1 MRLFA
6 TGLLLIILT
15 STLQAQQDTGSGMDF
30 LNIAPSPYQLS
41 MAEATSATLTG
52 SSAIYSNP
60 ALLVMEP
67 SSSTEA
73 NYTLW
78 IAEVNN
84 QYASVNFLN
93 EDYAIGFGIY
103 NSRST
108 EFEARNEPGPS
119 QGNFDISY
127 LSLSAA
133 AAYQVGPFSAGFTA
147 HYLREEIL
155 QLRANGYAVSAG
167 IAGEFLNDRV
177 RFGAVVQNL
186 GEMNEL
192 AQVATPLPSVV
203 RVGSTVD
210 VIEFTTPGRNDL
222 PILLSLHSEWI
233 HPLEDLPGGDY
244 TDQDE
249 NDDFF
254 SLAMSADIA
263 DLIQL
268 RGGYKFGPTERPVSL
283 GLGIHIE
290 PVTVNYA
297 MVPFSTGFG
306 MAHSIGVQFYF

>member
-1 MRLFA
+1 MRFFA
-6 TGLLLIILT
+6 TGLLLLIIT
-15 STLQAQQDTGSGMDF
+15 STLHAQQDTGSGMDF

-41 MAEATSATLTG
+41 LAEASTATLSG

-67 SSSTEA
+67 SSSVEA

-84 QYASVNFLN
+84 QYASVNFLKD
-93 EDYAIGFGIY
+93 DYAIGFGVY

-108 EFEARNEPGPS
+108 EFEARGEPGPS
-119 QGNFDISY
+119 QGNFSISY
-127 LSLSAA
+127 LSLSAS
-133 AAYQVGPFSAGFTA
+133 AAYKLGPFSAGVTG
-147 HYLREEIL
+147 HYLREEVF
-155 QLRANGYAVSAG
+155 QLRANGYAFSVG
-167 IAGEFLNDRV
+167 LAGEFLNKRL

-192 AQVATPLPSVV
+192 NQVATPLPSTFRLGAAV
-203 RVGSTVD
+203 SL
-210 VIEFTTPGRNDL
+210 IELSTPGRNDL
-222 PILLSLHSEWI
+222 PILLTLHSEWI
-233 HPLEDLPGGDY
+233 RPLEDLPAGDY
-244 TDQDE
+244 TNKDE

-283 GLGIHIE
+283 GLGLKIE

>member
-1 MRLFA
+1 MRFFA
-6 TGLLLIILT
+6 TGLLLLIIT
-15 STLQAQQDTGSGMDF
+15 STLHAQQDTGSGMDF

-41 MAEATSATLTG
+41 LAEATSATLSG

-67 SSSTEA
+67 SSSVEA
-73 NYTLW
+73 NYTVW

-84 QYASVNFLN
+84 QYASANFLKD
-93 EDYAIGFGIY
+93 DYAIGFGVY

-108 EFEARNEPGPS
+108 EFEARGEPGPS
-119 QGNFDISY
+119 RGNFSISY
-127 LSLSAA
+127 LSLSAS
-133 AAYQVGPFSAGFTA
+133 AAYKLGPFSAGVTG
-147 HYLREEIL
+147 HYLREEVF
-155 QLRANGYAVSAG
+155 QLRANGYSFSAG
-167 IAGEFLNDRV
+167 LAGEFLNKRL
-177 RFGAVVQNL
+177 RFGAVIQNL

-192 AQVATPLPSVV
+192 NQIATPLPSTFRLGAAVNLIEL
-203 RVGSTVD
+203 STPV
-210 VIEFTTPGRNDL
+210 RNDL

-233 HPLEDLPGGDY
+233 RPLEDLPGGDY
-244 TDQDE
+244 TNSDG

-283 GLGIHIE
+283 GLGVNIE